1 MVVIVDYGAG
11 NLTSVSHV
19 LTHLGHEHKISSN
32 PEEVLAADHIIFPGV
47 GAAGSAMAEIKA
59 KNLDNALKLAFERK
73 IPTLGICVGCQ
84 VALEYSEEDEG
95 VHCLCILEGK
105 VLRFD
110 SQPGVKIPHMGW
122 NTVTAVKDHFLFEGI
137 PDKSEFYFVHSFYP
151 QASNSEDVIA
161 HTDYAGIEFD
171 AMLGKNNLVLTQ
183 CHVEKSGIV
192 GLKLMDNFC
201 KWGGQ
206 C

>member
-19 LTHLGHEHKISSN
+19 LTHLGHEHKISSD
-32 PEEVLAADHIIFPGV
+32 PKEILAASHIIFPGV
-47 GAAGSAMAEIKA
+47 GAAGAAMNEIKA
-59 KNLDNALKLAFERK
+59 KGLDAALKMAYEQK

-84 VALEYSEEDEG
+84 VALESSEENEG
-95 VHCLCILEGK
+95 IECLGILEGK
-105 VLRFD
+105 VLRFK
-110 SQPGVKIPHMGW
+110 SQPGIKIPHMGW
-122 NTVTAVKDHFLFEGI
+122 NTVSSVKDSFLLEGI
-137 PDKSEFYFVHSFYP
+137 PENSEFYFVHSFYP
-151 QASNSEDVIA
+151 QAADQADVIA
-161 HTDYAGIEFD
+161 HTDYAGVKFD

-183 CHVEKSGIV
+183 CHVEKSGVV

-201 KWGGQ
+201 KWSGQ